1 MSLEID
7 KLSCKTI
14 YSELINCQNFS
25 PATAEKRL
33 IESGFDTQERK
44 NLYSVPFNVTK
55 EVRLSVFQYK
65 ILSSQHPVHQ
75 QNSV

>member
-14 YSELINCQNFS
+14 YSELINCQSFP

-44 NLYSVPFNVTK
+44 KTDLFPSF
-55 EVRLSVFQYK
+55 
-65 ILSSQHPVHQ
+65 
-75 QNSV
+75 